1 MTHNVD
7 FDLEQNKKDIKQILS
22 DEIIKRYFYQA
33 GSVEQSLKYDPTLDK
48 AIEILHDDTLYKSIL
63 TVKK

>member
-1 MTHNVD
+1 M
-7 FDLEQNKKDIKQILS
+7 
-22 DEIIKRYFYQA
+22 
-33 GSVEQSLKYDPTLDK
+33 VEQSLKYDPTLDK